1 MEETFATESD
11 FNGAPPADV
20 PEPEPEPERK
30 LEWYILHT
38 YSRFEKRVQDA
49 LRSRIEGLGME
60 QRLGEILVPT
70 ADTVEKRNGKM
81 VTVTRLLYPGYV
93 IVQLDL
99 NDDLWHAVKNTPKVT
114 GFVGGGPSPVPLT
127 TSDVNKIFRP
137 QQGTGTGE
145 PVPVNDFKPNDP
157 VSIIDGPFTGFS
169 GKVEEVSSDRTTLKV
184 MVTIF
189 GRPTPVELEYYQVKK
204 AS

>member
-1 MEETFATESD
+1 MEETFAAESD

-20 PEPEPEPERK
+20 PEPEPERN

-70 ADTVEKRNGKM
+70 EDTIELRNGKQ

-114 GFVGGGPSPVPLT
+114 GFVPAGPSPVPLT
-127 TSDVNKIFRP
+127 PSDVNKIFLP
-137 QQGTGTGE
+137 QLPDHNG
-145 PVPVNDFKPNDP
+145 PVPNGPKPNDP
-157 VSIIDGPFTGFS
+157 VSIIDGPFAGFS

-184 MVTIF
+184 EVTIF

>member
-20 PEPEPEPERK
+20 PPPEPEPK
-30 LEWYILHT
+30 LDWYVLHT

-70 ADTVEKRNGKM
+70 QDTIELRNGKK

-114 GFVGGGPSPVPLT
+114 GFVGGGPAPVPLT
-127 TSDVNKIFRP
+127 PSDVNKIFRP
-137 QQGTGTGE
+137 SS
-145 PVPVNDFKPNDP
+145 PVGGGDSGPTIEIFKPNDP
-157 VSIIDGPFTGFS
+157 VTIIDGPFAGFS
-169 GKVEEVSSDRTTLKV
+169 GKVEEVSNDRTTLKV

-189 GRPTPVELEYYQVKK
+189 GRPTPVELDHLQVKK
-204 AS
+204 AG

>member
-1 MEETFATESD
+1 MEETFAAESD
-11 FNGAPPADV
+11 FNGTPPADV

-70 ADTVEKRNGKM
+70 EDTIELRNGKK

-127 TSDVNKIFRP
+127 PSDVNKVFRP
-137 QQGTGTGE
+137 TTDTKT
-145 PVPVNDFKPNDP
+145 PDTHVVRFKPNDP

-169 GKVEEVSSDRTTLKV
+169 GKVEEVGSDRTTLKV

>member
-1 MEETFATESD
+1 MEETITAETD

-20 PEPEPEPERK
+20 PEPEPERN

-60 QRLGEILVPT
+60 QRLGDILVPT
-70 ADTVEKRNGKM
+70 EDTIEMRNGKK

-127 TSDVNKIFRP
+127 PSDVNKIFRSQKDTQSP
-137 QQGTGTGE
+137 GDVVTIH
-145 PVPVNDFKPNDP
+145 FKPNDP

-169 GKVEEVSSDRTTLKV
+169 GKVEEVSNDRTTLKV

>member
-1 MEETFATESD
+1 MEETITAETD

-20 PEPEPEPERK
+20 PEPEPERK

-70 ADTVEKRNGKM
+70 EDSIELRNGKK
-81 VTVTRLLYPGYV
+81 VAVTRLLYPGYV

-127 TSDVNKIFRP
+127 PSDVNKIFRG
-137 QQGTGTGE
+137 QTGGGE
-145 PVPVNDFKPNDP
+145 TEPPPPDRFKPNDP
-157 VSIIDGPFTGFS
+157 VSIIDGPFSGFS
-169 GKVEEVSSDRTTLKV
+169 GKVEEVSNDRTTLKV

>member
-20 PEPEPEPERK
+20 PEPEPEPK

-49 LRSRIEGLGME
+49 LRSRIEGLGMDR
-60 QRLGEILVPT
+60 RLGEILVPT
-70 ADTVEKRNGKM
+70 QDTIEMRNGKK

-127 TSDVNKIFRP
+127 TSDVNKILRRRKDEDD
-137 QQGTGTGE
+137 QQ
-145 PVPVNDFKPNDP
+145 VPVDVFKVNDP
-157 VSIIDGPFTGFS
+157 VSIIDGPFAGFS
-169 GKVEEVSSDRTTLKV
+169 GKVEEVSNDRTTLKV

>member
-1 MEETFATESD
+1 MEETIAAETE

-60 QRLGEILVPT
+60 QRLGDILVPT
-70 ADTVEKRNGKM
+70 EDTIELRNGKK

-114 GFVGGGPSPVPLT
+114 GFVGGGPAPVPLT
-127 TSDVNKIFRP
+127 PSDVNKIFRSQKDTP
-137 QQGTGTGE
+137 GTSDVVTIH
-145 PVPVNDFKPNDP
+145 FKPNDP
-157 VSIIDGPFTGFS
+157 ISIIDGPFTGFS
-169 GKVEEVSSDRTTLKV
+169 GKVEEVSNDRTTLKV

>member
-1 MEETFATESD
+1 MEETFAAESE
-11 FNGAPPADV
+11 FNGAPPAEA
-20 PEPEPEPERK
+20 PEPAPKRN

-70 ADTVEKRNGKM
+70 EDTIELRNGKK

-127 TSDVNKIFRP
+127 PSDVNKIFRP
-137 QQGTGTGE
+137 QPGPDTSGPG
-145 PVPVNDFKPNDP
+145 PVDIFKPNDP

-169 GKVEEVSSDRTTLKV
+169 GKVEEVSPDRTTLKV